1 MRPES
6 IVEFEFSPRCTST
19 STLTL
24 KNIVNMN
31 IAFKVKTT
39 APKSYIVKPNQGIL
53 APNESR
59 ELTITMQPLPDFPGE
74 VNHRFQVQSAP
85 VYLAPDQHEE
95 LTKFWTDNPDRC
107 ISNKLSVIISDNFK
121 YQTSSVF
128 QSIGTESR
136 LEKSESIRNE
146 IKDLSEFHD
155 KQENLKRK
163 MEEEFCRLLE
173 QQRLRDEEINQIEG
187 EGLKGYGSLH
197 LVLVCFLG
205 ILIGYLYAIAR
216 S

>member
-6 IVEFEFSPRCTST
+6 IIEFEFSPRCTAY

-24 KNIVNMN
+24 QNIVNIN

-85 VYLAPDQHEE
+85 ISLAADHQEE
-95 LTKFWTDNPDRC
+95 LTKFWAGNPYQC
-107 ISNKLSVIISDNFK
+107 INNKLSVLISDNLK
-121 YQTSSVF
+121 YQTSSAF
-128 QSIGTESR
+128 QSIATESKIER
-136 LEKSESIRNE
+136 SESIKNE

-163 MEEEFCRLLE
+163 MEEEYCVLLE
-173 QQRLRDEEINQIEG
+173 QQKSRDEEINKLEV

-205 ILIGYLYAIAR
+205 ILVGYLYAIAR